1 MRLLNKAKNRIWVT
15 LAGILIVSL
24 ILVLAAI
31 VPVLEQ
37 IKTLR
42 AELDDSEQAISE
54 AELAVAN
61 YQAAVEE
68 FERIGESREKITQ
81 MFPVRSEM
89 VVLVQE
95 LENAAARA
103 GASLELELTDELENP
118 PPVVVGDPTAG
129 VRVPVVAGLIN
140 IEEVPYTL
148 TLGSNY
154 RGLIRFFMAM
164 ENLYFNSEIINISVT
179 ADTIQN
185 DATKTLINTGSG
197 TSKIEGVLFIRK

>member
-54 AELAVAN
+54 AELAVEN
-61 YQAAVEE
+61 YQAAVEG
-68 FERIGESREKITQ
+68 FERIGEGREKITQ

-95 LENAAARA
+95 LENAVARA